1 MLLETKS
8 LVEDRAKSAAAAR
21 VITELAY
28 GEEKRDLTTEESTE
42 YDQHMAD
49 YSSLDVQIKRIEKT
63 IELTAKQEETLTE
76 RAKDK
81 DVSKDEETDKEK
93 KYTAAFGNFL
103 RKGITNI
110 SVEDRTLMEDRVSN
124 RAQSVGTDSEGGF
137 LVPEEFSNDLEI
149 ALKAFGGISQ
159 IADHFS
165 TGTGAPLPW
174 PTVDSTANL
183 GEWLD
188 ENTEAATQDEVFG
201 SVTFNAF
208 TASSKS
214 VRTSR
219 QLLQDSFFNFPQYLA
234 GALGERIGRLTAD
247 AWVNGTGTGQP
258 LGVSGS
264 AVPITSSDDVTIVFD
279 DLKDL
284 KFDLDPLY
292 RQNGTFVLN
301 DQTLKEI
308 SKLKDDDGQ
317 YLLQESVRLDLP
329 DTILGHGF
337 VIDQAMADIGAGNRS
352 VLFGDFSKYKI
363 RDVLGIDLIRQDEL
377 FSNFFQV
384 GFVAF
389 MRTDGKLLD
398 AGQGPV
404 RALRHPNT

>member
-1 MLLETKS
+1 MLLETKE
-8 LVEDRAKSAAAAR
+8 LAEKQAKAAASMR
-21 VITELAY
+21 VLTELAY
-28 GEEKRDLTTEESTE
+28 GEDKRDLTSEESEE
-42 YDQHMAD
+42 YDRYMD
-49 YSSLDVQIKRIEKT
+49 EYTSLDKQIKRIIKI
-63 IELTAKQEETLTE
+63 IELTAEQKERIAEKAEENGESTDE
-76 RAKDK
+76 AEAKA
-81 DVSKDEETDKEK
+81 K
-93 KYTAAFGNFL
+93 KYSKAFENFI
-103 RKGITNI
+103 RKGVGKL
-110 SVEDRTLMEDRVSN
+110 SSDDRELMEAHV

-149 ALKAFGGISQ
+149 ALKAFGGIRQ
-159 IADHFS
+159 IAGVFS

-174 PTVDSTANL
+174 PTVDSTSNQ
-183 GEWLD
+183 GEWLS
-188 ENTEAATQDEVFG
+188 ENTEAAELDEVFG

-214 VRTSR
+214 VRVSR
-219 QLLQDSFFNFPQYLA
+219 QLLQDSFFNVPQYLA

-247 AWVNGTGTGQP
+247 AWVNGTGSGQP

-264 AVPITSSDDVTIVFD
+264 AVPITSSDDVTITFD

-284 KFDLDPLY
+284 KYDLDPAY

-301 DQTLKEI
+301 DQTLKAI

-329 DTILGHGF
+329 STILGHAF
-337 VIDQAMADIGAGNRS
+337 VIDQAVSDIGAGNRS
-352 VLFGDFSKYKI
+352 VLFGDFNKYKI

-377 FSNFFQV
+377 YSNFFQV